1 MFPYQD
7 GELREKVQVENPIF
21 DFVGPE
27 CVDMYVTN
35 LGGHAPTYLYR
46 IVRDQ
51 YRDEDVDL

>member
-1 MFPYQD
+1 VFPYQD